1 MGHMTDHLD
10 AERLAAFADGSLTRA
25 ERAAVEAH
33 AADCGP
39 CLEMLA
45 AMIRTEPPAQPSRWR
60 PAIVLRWAVPAMVGA
75 TALALWVNVDRAP
88 REEIAAPQTKI
99 EAVPQESRAAPA
111 EPLAPAPET
120 RARSAADAANKSV
133 PPPSSAAARDAL
145 QQRTVRE
152 EAEEQKL
159 ARKDAA
165 APTPGRAREGFADT
179 AQQAAP
185 TAPPAAGAAGSRRLA
200 ATASTIDVASSD
212 ASTRWRMRGGV
223 LERTTD
229 GGKTWETRAEA
240 LQGAWIAGASPA
252 PDVVWFIG
260 RGGDVL
266 IYADGQA
273 VRRRLP
279 EGVDPVSVVVVN
291 GREGVVSAVDGRA
304 FATTD
309 GGVTWTAR

>member
-1 MGHMTDHLD
+1 MDQHLD

-33 AADCGP
+33 AADCGR
-39 CLEMLA
+39 CLGMLA
-45 AMIRTEPPAQPSRWR
+45 AMVRTDPPAQPSRWR
-60 PAIVLRWAVPAMVGA
+60 PVVLLRWAVPVAVAA
-75 TALALWVNVDRAP
+75 TALALWVNVDRTP
-88 REEIAAPQTKI
+88 REEAAPQAKI

-111 EPLAPAPET
+111 ETPVPAPGT
-120 RARSAADAANKSV
+120 GARAAADAVNKSV
-133 PPPSSAAARDAL
+133 PPPSAERQGAAA

-152 EAEEQKL
+152 EAKEQKL
-159 ARKDAA
+159 ARKDDA
-165 APTPGRAREGFADT
+165 APPPDRTREAFADT
-179 AQQAAP
+179 AQQANPA
-185 TAPPAAGAAGSRRLA
+185 APPAAAAAGAASSRLA
-200 ATASTIDVASSD
+200 ATVSLTEIASPDGL
-212 ASTRWRMRGGV
+212 TRWRMRGYV

-252 PDVVWFIG
+252 VDVVWFIG

-273 VRRRLP
+273 ARRRLP
-279 EGVDPVSVVVVN
+279 EGVDPVSIVTVSA
-291 GREGVVSAVDGRA
+291 REGAVSAADGRT

-309 GGVTWTAR
+309 GGITWTPR